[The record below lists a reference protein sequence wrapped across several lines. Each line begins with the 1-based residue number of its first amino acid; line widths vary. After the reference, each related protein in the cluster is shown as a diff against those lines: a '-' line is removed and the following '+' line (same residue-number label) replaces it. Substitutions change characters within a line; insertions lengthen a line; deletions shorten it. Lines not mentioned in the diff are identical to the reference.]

1 MRKRQLLAKALKHSG
16 ALAVLRMVYRPRGL
30 LCLNYHRIA
39 SRLPSYCDPGV
50 ISASAE
56 DFAAQIRFLKRNADL
71 ITPDQIEDARRS
83 RGRFVLVTFDD
94 GYSDNYHSAFKVLR
108 AENACATFFIATG
121 YIDNP
126 RLPWWDAITALIDS
140 TQARQLELPEF
151 DIAPLDLSPEAR
163 PEAVR
168 SLLRLYKRLSGERA
182 LILLQRLT
190 ELPGAVQPPAQE
202 QWMSWDML
210 RDMQAH
216 GMHIGG
222 HTMHHPVL
230 SRLPIEDQR
239 EEIQGC
245 AARLQAELGRP
256 MLAFAYPVGNRDCFN
271 ADTRS
276 VLSEAG
282 VRYAFSYYGGFQGM
296 ETGDDYDIRR
306 EPIEPYVAPALFE
319 GIFGLPR
326 VFCTG

>member
-1 MRKRQLLAKALKHSG
+1 MKRQLLASALKRSG
-16 ALAVLRMVYRPRGL
+16 ALALLRAVYRPRGL

-39 SRLPSYCDPGV
+39 SQLPSYCDPGV
-50 ISASAE
+50 ISASADE
-56 DFAAQIRFLKRNADL
+56 FAAQIRFLKRHAEL
-71 ITPDQIEDARRS
+71 ITPDDIEDARRS

-94 GYSDNYHSAFKVLR
+94 GYSDNYHAAFEVLR
-108 AENACATFFIATG
+108 SEGARATFFIATG

-140 TQARQLELPEF
+140 TTASALALPEY
-151 DIAPLDLSPEAR
+151 ALPPLDLGPAHK

-168 SLLRLYKRLSGERA
+168 QLLRLYKRLPGERA
-182 LILLQRLT
+182 QALLRRLA
-190 ELPGAVQPPAQE
+190 ELPGAVQPAARE

-230 SRLPIEDQR
+230 SRLPIDEQR
-239 EEIQGC
+239 DEIFGC
-245 AARLQAELGRP
+245 AQRLHTELARP
-256 MLAFAYPVGNRDCFN
+256 MRAFAYPVGNRDSFN
-271 ADTRS
+271 AETRE
-276 VLSEAG
+276 VLREAG
-282 VRYAFSYYGGFQGM
+282 VRYAFSYYGGFQG
-296 ETGDDYDIRR
+296 TDLRDDYDIRR
-306 EPIEPYVAPALFE
+306 EPIEPYVEPALFE

>member
-1 MRKRQLLAKALKHSG
+1 MKRLLLAKVLKHSG
-16 ALAVLRMVYRPRGL
+16 ALALLRNVYRPRGL

-39 SRLPSYCDPGV
+39 SKLPRYCDPGV

-56 DFAAQIRFLKRNADL
+56 DFAAQIRFLKRHAEL

-94 GYSDNYHSAFKVLR
+94 GYSDNYHSAFEVLR
-108 AENACATFFIATG
+108 SEGACATFFIATG

-126 RLPWWDAITALIDS
+126 RLPWWDAINALVDS
-140 TQARQLELPEF
+140 TTAPAIALPEY
-151 DIAPLDLSPEAR
+151 DLPMLDLSLDQR
-163 PEAVR
+163 PAAVR
-168 SLLRLYKRLSGERA
+168 QLLRLYKRLPGERA
-182 LILLQRLT
+182 QALLQRLA
-190 ELPGAVQPPAQE
+190 ELPGAEQPAARE

-210 RDMQAH
+210 RDMQAK

-230 SRLPIEDQR
+230 SRLPIEEQR
-239 EEIQGC
+239 EEILGC
-245 AARLQAELGRP
+245 AQRLHTELGRP
-256 MLAFAYPVGNRDCFN
+256 LRAFAYPVGNRDSFN
-271 ADTRS
+271 VDTRQ
-276 VLSEAG
+276 VLREAG

-296 ETGDDYDIRR
+296 DTADDYDIRR

-326 VFCTG
+326 VFCTR